1 MPDSRLPASDL
12 WPALES
18 LLSRALERPPA
29 EQEAFLR
36 EACGGDARLL
46 EAALDLLRADAEAA
60 SFLGAPLDLSVLV
73 APGAQGG
80 ATSGDVVSPLV
91 ESLAGARIGGYRV
104 IREIGRGGMGVVY
117 EAEQQQPRRP
127 VALKV
132 ILGGP
137 YVDAEAVRMF
147 RREADS
153 LARLKHPAI
162 AAIYESGVTGAG
174 QHFFAMELVQGVSL
188 AAHLDAE
195 GVPTTRETQHR
206 RLQLFLSLGAGVA
219 YAHQRGVIHRDLK
232 PSNIFVLPRAAG
244 DTRPAAT
251 HSDAPPEIKILDFGL
266 ARITESDGGD
276 ATAATEAGR
285 IQGTLPYMSPEQVR
299 GRRDEIDVRTDV
311 YSLGVVLYRML
322 TGRLP
327 YDVERTSIPEA
338 ARVICETPPR
348 PLAAA
353 TEGRVTFDRDLEI
366 IVFKALE
373 KDPARRYAT
382 VAAFDEDVARYLAGQ
397 PILARPASAA
407 YQIGLLVRRH
417 KAPVAA
423 AAALLVGLAATA
435 VAMSVQARRIAVERD
450 RANREATTALKVS
463 DFLTGLFKVSD
474 PSEAR
479 GNVITAR
486 EILDQGAARIE
497 SELADQPEVQAGL
510 MLTLGRV
517 YSSLGLY
524 DTAIALLE
532 KAVAMRRASLG
543 PDSDDT
549 LEAMYHLGF
558 QYTLRG
564 RAGEGETLHREV
576 YDARTR
582 LFGPDDERTLTAAYG
597 LAGDYRYQSRYA
609 EEEALRKEIVERQ
622 ARTLG
627 AEAQGTLTN
636 QRDLAGTYWRERKQ
650 DDAEALIRPVLA
662 SFRKTLGDDHPET
675 LKTMHMLANV
685 EYRQKQFPEAEE
697 LFREAIERERRVFG
711 ADHPETV
718 STINDFATMYDLQGK
733 YTDAE
738 PLYRDAYERHK
749 RVLGPDHLRTLQAQ
763 TNLAN
768 MATVQGRYGDAEKLL
783 RDALDRERR
792 LLGENHS
799 ETVNTIYNLACLSA
813 RRGDRAAA
821 IDWVQ
826 QAVAHGW
833 SAADVLAEDEDLK
846 PLRSLPAFQAAV
858 SRARDNAAKET
869 HP

>member
-1 MPDSRLPASDL
+1 MPDKSPLPDPELWRRLEPILAG
-12 WPALES
+12 AI
-18 LLSRALERPPA
+18 ERPEA
-29 EQEAFLR
+29 ERAAFVA
-36 EACGGDARLL
+36 EACGGDPRL
-46 EAALDLLRADAEAA
+46 EAAALDLLRADSDAA
-60 SFLGAPLDLSVLV
+60 SFLGAPADLSALAGFTA
-73 APGAQGG
+73 APGG
-80 ATSGDVVSPLV
+80 AVEGPPG
-91 ESLAGARIGGYRV
+91 ESLAGTRVGGYRV

-137 YVDAEAVRMF
+137 FVDAEAVRMF

-153 LARLKHPAI
+153 LARLRHPAI
-162 AAIYESGVTGAG
+162 AAIYESGVTAAG

-195 GVPTTRETQHR
+195 GVPTTRAALNR
-206 RLQLFLSLGAGVA
+206 RLQLFLNLGAGVA

-232 PSNIFVLPRAAG
+232 PSNLFVVR
-244 DTRPAAT
+244 RPAQETAPG
-251 HSDAPPEIKILDFGL
+251 APPEIKILDFGL
-266 ARITESDGGD
+266 ARITEADGGD

-299 GRRDEIDVRTDV
+299 GRRDEIDARTDV

-353 TEGRVTFDRDLEI
+353 TDGRVKFDRDLEI
-366 IVFKALE
+366 VVFKALE

-397 PILARPASAA
+397 PILARPASAL

-417 KAPVAA
+417 KAGFAA
-423 AAALLVGLAATA
+423 AAALLVGLLATA
-435 VAMSVQARRIAVERD
+435 VTMSVQARRIAAERD

-497 SELADQPEVQAGL
+497 RELADQPEVQAGL

-524 DTAIALLE
+524 DTSIAMLE

-543 PDSDDT
+543 LDSDDT

-564 RAGEGETLHREV
+564 RAGEGETLHRQV

-597 LAGDYRYQSRYA
+597 LAGDYRYQGRYA
-609 EEEALRKEIVERQ
+609 EEETLRKQIVERQ
-622 ARTLG
+622 SHALG

-636 QRDLAGTYWRERKQ
+636 QRDLAGTFWRERRQ

-675 LKTMHMLANV
+675 LKTMHMLANI
-685 EYRQKQFPEAEE
+685 EYRQKQFGDAEA
-697 LFREAIERERRVFG
+697 LFREAIERERRVLG
-711 ADHPETV
+711 DDHPETA
-718 STINDFATMYDLQGK
+718 STLNDFATMYDLQGK
-733 YTDAE
+733 YTEAE
-738 PLYRDAYERHK
+738 PLYRDAYERHR

-768 MATVQGRYGDAEKLL
+768 MASVQGRYGEAETLL

-813 RRGDRAAA
+813 RKGDRAAA

-833 SAADVLAEDEDLK
+833 SAADQLADDEDLK
-846 PLRSLPAFQAAV
+846 PLRGLPAFQAAV
-858 SRARDNAAKET
+858 GRARENAAEEKK
-869 HP
+869 P